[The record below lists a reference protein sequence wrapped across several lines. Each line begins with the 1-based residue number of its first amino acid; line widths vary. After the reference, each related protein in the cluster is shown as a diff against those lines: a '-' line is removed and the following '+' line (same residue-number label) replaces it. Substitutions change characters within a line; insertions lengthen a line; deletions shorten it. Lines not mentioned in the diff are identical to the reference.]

1 MKRSGIGLLA
11 GVLLLQGCSGLIIR
25 EQDSVGMKTSKVAA
39 RVLLAVPTFLMSEVG
54 IGTIEQREELE
65 AIQQRAQLSQRNHF
79 DGLVGRLTY
88 SEALVRWGPPA
99 QSQTH
104 GGVIVAVWQS
114 RRASPGYLLMPPI
127 PGNPY
132 SSSLAVALP
141 ESGSR
146 LQLVFDGETERLRS
160 WSVQDW

>member
-1 MKRSGIGLLA
+1 MRTSILGLVTGCL
-11 GVLLLQGCSGLIIR
+11 VLQGCASLIVR
-25 EQDSVGMKTSKVAA
+25 DEDSAGMIAGKVFS
-39 RVLLAVPTFLMSEVG
+39 RVVAGVATAGMSEVG
-54 IGTIEQREELE
+54 IATIKQREEWDDSQRE
-65 AIQQRAQLSQRNHF
+65 AQVSQRNYF

-88 SEALVRWGPPA
+88 SDALVKWGPPA

-104 GGVIVAVWQS
+104 GGMMIAVWQS
-114 RRASPGYLLMPPI
+114 RRASPGYVLMPPI

-160 WSVQDW
+160 WRVQDW